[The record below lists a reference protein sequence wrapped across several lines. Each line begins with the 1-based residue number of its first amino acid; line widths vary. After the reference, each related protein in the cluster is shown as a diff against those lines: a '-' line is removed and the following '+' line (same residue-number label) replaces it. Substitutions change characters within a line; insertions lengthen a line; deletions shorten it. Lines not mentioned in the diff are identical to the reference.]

1 MKSHSTPSSL
11 HRGFSLVEVTLA
23 IGIVGMA
30 ILSLVG
36 ILGSTFQQVDDIMQT
51 NRALSGVTRLIGA
64 LDNPRSIVY
73 LDATTGATNV
83 NSKYI
88 HQAFPTT
95 LDPNPTTS
103 PATNFDISYRLLK
116 GAVDTSAAN
125 AVWLYVYERK
135 VLPSSTMTTPP
146 TPGETTVAADGT
158 VSYNVTSNPSVMEV
172 AICDN
177 ASFTPLFASA
187 RNVVGTPMRVRLSI
201 SKLLIGQ
208 RCAIEATSLEPSSTA
223 WTGLGTLP
231 DSNLYALAY
240 LPVVAEFFPH
250 DYSEKTNASKTGFSE
265 REETPVLV
273 QNIIISR

>member
-1 MKSHSTPSSL
+1 MKSFSTSSSTR
-11 HRGFSLVEVTLA
+11 RGFSLVEVTLA

-51 NRALSGVTRLIGA
+51 NRALAGVTRLIGA

-73 LDATTGATNV
+73 LDSTAATNSANTV
-83 NSKYI
+83 YV
-88 HQAFPTT
+88 HQSAAYKAL

-116 GAVDTSAAN
+116 AADTSAN
-125 AVWLYVYERK
+125 GVWLYVYERK
-135 VLPSSTMTTPP
+135 VLPTAT
-146 TPGETTVAADGT
+146 ETSVAGDVVT
-158 VSYNVTSNPSVMEV
+158 YNVTSNPSVMEV
-172 AICDN
+172 AICDKDSFPP
-177 ASFTPLFASA
+177 SFTST

-208 RCAIEATSLEPSSTA
+208 RYAIDATSLEPSNTA
-223 WTGLGTLP
+223 WTGTGTLP

-250 DYSEKTNASKTGFSE
+250 DYSEKTNGSNTGFSQ
-265 REETPVLV
+265 REETPVLI

>member
-1 MKSHSTPSSL
+1 
-11 HRGFSLVEVTLA
+11 VTLA

-73 LDATTGATNV
+73 LDATTGASNANTV
-83 NSKYI
+83 YV
-88 HQAFPTT
+88 HQSATYKAL

-116 GAVDTSAAN
+116 DAKTSAKG
-125 AVWLYVYERK
+125 VWLYVYERK
-135 VLPSSTMTTPP
+135 VLPTAN
-146 TPGETTVAADGT
+146 ETSVAGDVVT
-158 VSYNVTSNPSVMEV
+158 YNVTSNPSVMEV
-172 AICDN
+172 AICDKD
-177 ASFTPLFASA
+177 SFPPTFTST
-187 RNVVGTPMRVRLSI
+187 RNVVGTPMRVRLTI

-208 RCAIEATSLEPSSTA
+208 RFNINPSSLEPDATTWDPIATS
-223 WTGLGTLP
+223 LP

-250 DYSEKTNASKTGFSE
+250 DYSERDTATTGFSQ
-265 REETPVLV
+265 REETPVLI

>member
-1 MKSHSTPSSL
+1 MKSSSTPST
-11 HRGFSLVEVTLA
+11 RRPGFSLVEVTLA

-51 NRALSGVTRLIGA
+51 NRALAGVTRLIGA

-73 LDATTGATNV
+73 LDSTAATSSANTVYVHQSATYKALV
-83 NSKYI
+83 
-88 HQAFPTT
+88 
-95 LDPNPTTS
+95 DPNPTTS

-116 GAVDTSAAN
+116 AADTSAN
-125 AVWLYVYERK
+125 GVWVYVYERK
-135 VLPSSTMTTPP
+135 VLPTAT
-146 TPGETTVAADGT
+146 ETTIAGDVVT
-158 VSYNVTSNPSVMEV
+158 YNVTSNPSVMEV
-172 AICDN
+172 AICDKD
-177 ASFTPLFASA
+177 SFTPAYA
-187 RNVVGTPMRVRLSI
+187 ATRNIVGTPMRVRLSI

-208 RCAIEATSLEPSSTA
+208 RCAIDASTLEPLSTT
-223 WTGLGTLP
+223 WTGSGTLP

-250 DYSEKTNASKTGFSE
+250 DYSEKTNATKTGFSE
-265 REETPVLV
+265 REETPVLI

>member
-1 MKSHSTPSSL
+1 MKSSSTPST
-11 HRGFSLVEVTLA
+11 RRPGFSLVEVTLA

-51 NRALSGVTRLIGA
+51 NRALAGVTRLIGA

-73 LDATTGATNV
+73 LDSTAATSSANTV
-83 NSKYI
+83 YI
-88 HQAFPTT
+88 HQAATYKT
-95 LDPNPTTS
+95 VLDPNPTTS

-116 GAVDTSAAN
+116 AADTSAN
-125 AVWLYVYERK
+125 GVWVYVYERK
-135 VLPSSTMTTPP
+135 VLPTSS
-146 TPGETTVAADGT
+146 ETTVSGDT
-158 VSYNVTSNPSVMEV
+158 VTYNVTSNPSIMEV
-172 AICDN
+172 AICDKD
-177 ASFTPLFASA
+177 SFTPVFAA
-187 RNVVGTPMRVRLSI
+187 TRNVVGTPMRVRLSI

-208 RCAIEATSLEPSSTA
+208 RCAIDASTLEPSSTA
-223 WTGLGTLP
+223 WAGTGTLP

-250 DYSEKTNASKTGFSE
+250 DYTEKTNSSKTGFTE

>member
-1 MKSHSTPSSL
+1 MKSFSKSSTTR
-11 HRGFSLVEVTLA
+11 RGFSLVEVTLA

-51 NRALSGVTRLIGA
+51 NRALAGVTRLIGA

-73 LDATTGATNV
+73 LDAGAATSSANTV
-83 NSKYI
+83 YV
-88 HQAFPTT
+88 HQSATYKAL

-116 GAVDTSAAN
+116 AADTSAN
-125 AVWLYVYERK
+125 GVWLYVYERK
-135 VLPSSTMTTPP
+135 VLPTAT
-146 TPGETTVAADGT
+146 ETS
-158 VSYNVTSNPSVMEV
+158 VSGDVVTYNVTSNPSVMEV
-172 AICDN
+172 AICDKD
-177 ASFTPLFASA
+177 SFPPTFTST
-187 RNVVGTPMRVRLSI
+187 RNIVGVPMRVRLSI

-208 RCAIEATSLEPSSTA
+208 RCAIDANTLEPLSSTWA
-223 WTGLGTLP
+223 GTGTLP

-250 DYSEKTNASKTGFSE
+250 DYSEKTNGTNTGFSQ
-265 REETPVLV
+265 REETPVLI